1 METQRALWIHA
12 VSEVRPQNAL
22 NNLKLQKQFRRPLK
36 RLQSQSMAGLTDLLL
51 SFAALIWVS
60 NQASC
65 KVFSNFISAV
75 LFAKKD
81 IFFQVLSPGT
91 ALDLQGRP
99 S

>member
-1 METQRALWIHA
+1 METQHALWIHA
-12 VSEVRPQNAL
+12 VPEVPPQNAL
-22 NNLKLQKQFRRPLK
+22 NNLKLQKQFRGPLK

-65 KVFSNFISAV
+65 KKISNFISDV
-75 LFAKKD
+75 LFPKKN

-91 ALDLQGRP
+91 ALNLQGRP